1 MIIRKPKVNEIHM
14 YYEIALQCSLES
26 RIKEFDINKD
36 YVMNNINAMMRG
48 EYFYVV
54 ENEGVPVGWMAA
66 SKRSASLYC
75 DRLVLAVDSYQCNL
89 KGRKAVTAMLD
100 IHEHLYDY
108 ANTINVEMVLTGS
121 VLNSKKTYNK
131 ILKHEGWADYEFML
145 LKMTDKYQNNKI
157 RRRVLTIAEK

>member
-1 MIIRKPKVNEIHM
+1 MIIRKPKVNEIYK
-14 YYEIALQCSLES
+14 YYEIALECSLDS
-26 RIKEFDINKD
+26 RIKEFDINQD
-36 YVMNNINAMMRG
+36 YVINNINAMMRG
-48 EYFYVV
+48 EYFYVIDD
-54 ENEGVPVGWMAA
+54 NGPVGWMAA
-66 SKRSASLYC
+66 SKRNASLYC

-89 KGRKAVTAMLD
+89 KGKRAVMALLE

-145 LKMTDKYQNNKI
+145 LKVTDKYKNNKI
-157 RRRVLTIAEK
+157 RRRILTISEK